1 MPNESTSA
9 GQKKPV
15 RRRSVLKEYYVSFV
29 STLAVLYALLVAA
42 LAFGQ
47 AIGADR
53 TLNRFDKYVMM
64 PQWTGSNVFPVIF
77 TIFMLYLAYHLW
89 FKKRAALIVL
99 CSYIFLRAVFYLN
112 GGINTT
118 WTAINLVL
126 ALFFLT
132 SWAAFKVVPDSR
144 FIRRA
149 LMLSAIAIPVL
160 AIYGTVGLYL
170 GRRAYKIPTSGPSLL
185 KNTWLLATGRSSI
198 HFVGRDL
205 LFKYTLI
212 IAVIAAIAYVLFLL
226 FRPHRPPEE
235 YSWEEEETAR
245 KILDQYGSDSLSYF
259 NTRKGKSYF
268 FLGDECFLAF
278 RVVGGMAII
287 SGEPVGPYE
296 LFAPL
301 LEGFREHCL
310 HMGWRLSGMGLSE
323 RAAVVLKQMRLHVFQ
338 LGEEAWV
345 DVRHFTLEGRG
356 VRKLRQAVNQV
367 EKRGV
372 RIELMYNAGIP
383 NHVRHELQ
391 EISRTWR
398 GDNPETG
405 FSMGLGRLL
414 SASDPDCLLSLAYDS
429 ESKPIGFLYWVPM
442 YPHAGFSLDITRTMY
457 GAPKALSDCII
468 ARTAQFLA
476 SEDYQYLS
484 LHFLAMSQ
492 WYRPGSDRKP
502 SRFWATFART
512 IDRWFPVVSSYN
524 YDNKFSPIFVKRYI
538 IYPSYL
544 EFLRAGLTVVAAESA
559 LKLTRPAE
567 RKVREQ
573 EALAEESDAG

>member
-1 MPNESTSA
+1 MPTSA
-9 GQKKPV
+9 QPAEPPV
-15 RRRSVLKEYYVSFV
+15 RRRTHFKEYYLTFV
-29 STLAVLYALLVAA
+29 STLVVLYALLSAVLA
-42 LAFGQ
+42 LGQ
-47 AIGADR
+47 SIGADN
-53 TLNRFDKYVMM
+53 TLRRFDKYVLM
-64 PQWTGSNVFPVIF
+64 PQWTGSNVFPVLF
-77 TIFMLYLAYHLW
+77 TMLMLYLAYHLW

-99 CSYIFLRAVFYLN
+99 CVLIFIRAVFYLN
-112 GGINTT
+112 GGINAT
-118 WTAINLVL
+118 WSTINLAL

-132 SWAAFKVVPDSR
+132 SWAAFKVVPDAR

-149 LMLSAIAIPVL
+149 ITIFVVAVPVL

-170 GRRAYKIPTSGPSLL
+170 GRKQYKIPGSGPSLI
-185 KNTWLLATGRSSI
+185 KNAWLLAVGRSEI

-205 LFKYTLI
+205 LFKYTLM
-212 IAVIAAIAYVLFLL
+212 IAVIAVIAYVLFLL
-226 FRPHRPPEE
+226 FRPHRPPAE
-235 YSWEEEETAR
+235 YTWEEEATAR
-245 KILDQYGSDSLSYF
+245 KILEQHGGDSLSYF
-259 NTRKGKSYF
+259 NTRTGKSYF
-268 FLGDECFLAF
+268 FHGEDCFLAY

-296 LFAPL
+296 LFGPVL
-301 LEGFREHCL
+301 TEFREHCL
-310 HMGWRLSGMGLSE
+310 HMGWRLSGMGLTE

-345 DVRHFTLEGRG
+345 DVNNFSLEGRS

-367 EKRGV
+367 EKGGV
-372 RIELMYNAGIP
+372 RVEFMFNAGIP

-442 YPHAGFSLDITRTMY
+442 YPHVGFSLDITRTMY
-457 GAPKALSDCII
+457 GAPKPLSDCII
-468 ARTAQFLA
+468 ARTAQFL
-476 SEDYQYLS
+476 SHEKYQYLS

-492 WYRPGSDRKP
+492 WYRPGSDRKR
-502 SRFWATFART
+502 SRFWDTFAHV

-524 YDNKFSPIFVKRYI
+524 YDNKFSPVFVKRYI

-544 EFLRAGLTVVAAESA
+544 EFIRAGLTVVAAESA

-573 EALAEESDAG
+573 EALASDEDAG